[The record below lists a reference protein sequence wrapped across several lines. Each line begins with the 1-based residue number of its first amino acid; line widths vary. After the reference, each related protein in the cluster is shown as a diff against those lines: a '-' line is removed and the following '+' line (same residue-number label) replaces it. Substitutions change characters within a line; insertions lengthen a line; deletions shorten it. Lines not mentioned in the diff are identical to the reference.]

1 MERSEFYQSLF
12 ERAKAAGFSACEAYY
27 AAGES
32 FSVTVFGGEITDYSA
47 SESRGLGFRG
57 LVDGRMG
64 YASTQA
70 LDEDSIALLVEG
82 ARENARLIECED
94 EQFLFAGAE
103 EYADVCNYNPDIDQ
117 VSVAEK
123 IGLCKSLETMAAGMD
138 ARLRR
143 EAEASVFS
151 ESGEVEI
158 VNTLGLHVGH
168 RANIIG
174 GYVQPVAE
182 ENGRV
187 SSGFSLFFENDPA
200 KIDAEKTVR
209 EAVKEA
215 VDGLSAASVPS
226 GSYRV
231 LLRNDVAAQ
240 MLRAFSGV
248 FSADRAQKGLSLL
261 KGREGEKIAAECLT
275 IVDDPH
281 LPGQAA
287 STPFDGE
294 GVPTFRK
301 EVVSGGV
308 LKTLLHN
315 LKTAKKQGVETTANA
330 CRGGY
335 GSPVGVAPSNFCV
348 QPSNLAFE
356 DMLDLLGD
364 GLLITDLQG
373 WHAGADAVSGDFSL
387 PARGYRVENGKI
399 AGSVNQITLAG
410 NFFELLKSVEAV
422 SGDLKFSA
430 PSASAFA
437 SPSLLI
443 PSLSVAGK

>member
-57 LVDGRMG
+57 LVDGKMG

-70 LDEDSIALLVEG
+70 LDEDSIELLVKG

-123 IGLCKSLETMAAGMD
+123 IGLCKSLETMAVGMD

-182 ENGRV
+182 VDGRV
-187 SSGFSLFFENDPA
+187 SSGSALFFENDPA
-200 KIDAEKTVR
+200 KIDAEKAAR
-209 EAVKEA
+209 EAAKEA
-215 VDGLSAASVPS
+215 VDGLDAASVPS
-226 GSYRV
+226 GNYRV
-231 LLRNDVAAQ
+231 LLKNDAAAQ
-240 MLRAFSGV
+240 MLRTFSGV

-261 KGREGEKIAAECLT
+261 KGREGEKIAAGCLT
-275 IVDDPH
+275 IADEPH

-315 LKTAKKQGVETTANA
+315 LKTAKKQGVETTGNA

-335 GSPVGVAPSNFCV
+335 ASPVGVAPSNFCV
-348 QPSNLAFE
+348 QPSKFTFE

-364 GLLITDLQG
+364 GLFITDLQG
-373 WHAGADAVSGDFSL
+373 WYAGADAVSGDFSL

-399 AGSVNQITLAG
+399 AGCVNQITVAG
-410 NFFELLKSVEAV
+410 NFFALLKSVEAV
-422 SGDLKFSA
+422 GGDLKFSA

-443 PSLSVAGK
+443 PALSVAGK

>member
-1 MERSEFYQSLF
+1 M
-12 ERAKAAGFSACEAYY
+12 
-27 AAGES
+27 
-32 FSVTVFGGEITDYSA
+32 
-47 SESRGLGFRG
+47 
-57 LVDGRMG
+57 
-64 YASTQA
+64 
-70 LDEDSIALLVEG
+70 
-82 ARENARLIECED
+82 
-94 EQFLFAGAE
+94 
-103 EYADVCNYNPDIDQ
+103 
-117 VSVAEK
+117 
-123 IGLCKSLETMAAGMD
+123 
-138 ARLRR
+138 
-143 EAEASVFS
+143 
-151 ESGEVEI
+151 
-158 VNTLGLHVGH
+158 
-168 RANIIG
+168 
-174 GYVQPVAE
+174 
-182 ENGRV
+182 
-187 SSGFSLFFENDPA
+187 
-200 KIDAEKTVR
+200 
-209 EAVKEA
+209 KEA

-231 LLRNDVAAQ
+231 LLKNDVAAK
-240 MLRAFSGV
+240 MLRVFSGV

-315 LKTAKKQGVETTANA
+315 LKTAKKQGVSTTANA